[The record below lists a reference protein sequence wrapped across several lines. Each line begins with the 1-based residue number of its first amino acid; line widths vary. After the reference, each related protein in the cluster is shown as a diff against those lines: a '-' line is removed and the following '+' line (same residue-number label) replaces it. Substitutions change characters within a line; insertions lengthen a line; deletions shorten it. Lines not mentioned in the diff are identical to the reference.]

1 MCVSMCV
8 CIFLHIHE
16 IPLAEEFG
24 DEGQE
29 WEGQYLHSTFLCL
42 WNFKLS
48 KYIFVQKINEW
59 N

>member
-1 MCVSMCV
+1 MGEKKWKKKIVCVYMCVSMCV

-29 WEGQYLHSTFLCL
+29 REGQYLHSTFLCL
-42 WNFKLS
+42 
-48 KYIFVQKINEW
+48 
-59 N
+59 